1 MPWLPNLF
9 FLAFTCSDTDTCN
22 YRMYAMQHVHVHVAC
37 TCVSHTTC
45 LYVGATPLNQLSCA
59 PTVLRPTVLR
69 TDRPADGRPHAD
81 PHMRTHT
88 HARPVRPPNLRASD
102 PRAHA
107 ICAPTRSARSCRIT
121 RCSDLHVRAE
131 SPVVFP
137 PVHAGKA
144 VVRPWRKA
152 GAECVVGERAE
163 QEMAVLCV
171 CVCVCIGVAGI
182 RTRCARRT

>member
-1 MPWLPNLF
+1 MP
-9 FLAFTCSDTDTCN
+9 T
-22 YRMYAMQHVHVHVAC
+22 
-37 TCVSHTTC
+37 
-45 LYVGATPLNQLSCA
+45 
-59 PTVLRPTVLR
+59 
-69 TDRPADGRPHAD
+69 
-81 PHMRTHT
+81 HMRTHT

-171 CVCVCIGVAGI
+171 CVCVCASVWRAFAPGALGV
-182 RTRCARRT
+182 RYSCTFARPASPPSPCLSPLASLPARLAALAFLPSSDAAIASLRSPPSPRLHRLPRPCHRRQPRRSD

>member
-45 LYVGATPLNQLSCA
+45 LYVGATPLDQLSCA

-81 PHMRTHT
+81 PHANT
-88 HARPVRPPNLRASD
+88 HARPT
-102 PRAHA
+102 
-107 ICAPTRSARSCRIT
+107 CAPTEPARLRSSRPRDLRAHPIGTFVPHHPLFRSARSRRIA
-121 RCSDLHVRAE
+121 RCVS
-131 SPVVFP
+131 
-137 PVHAGKA
+137 
-144 VVRPWRKA
+144 
-152 GAECVVGERAE
+152 
-163 QEMAVLCV
+163 
-171 CVCVCIGVAGI
+171 
-182 RTRCARRT
+182 TCARRESGGEAVAQSLCRVRGG